1 MSIARQTNGELFGR
15 VEHLAVLSAGTPM
28 FFMGEEKGA
37 LQDFKYNDFLG
48 LREDLLGARNGSGA
62 HLFRFYSDLIAF
74 RKNSAAVRSKS
85 IRILH
90 HREPERMIVFR
101 RTAARETCRCSRR
114 FPTTRIGTDTGSMRM
129 TFPTLTGAKYSIALP
144 STMAAPM

>member
-1 MSIARQTNGELFGR
+1 
-15 VEHLAVLSAGTPM
+15 M

-90 HREPERMIVFR
+90 HREPERMIAFR
-101 RTAARETCRCSRR
+101 RTAAREDLLVVRAAFQQLVSE
-114 FPTTRIGTDTGSMRM
+114 RILDLCG
-129 TFPTLTGAKYSIALP
+129 
-144 STMAAPM
+144 